1 MNCIRLLALICFV
14 TWRSV
19 QTVQAFGMMTPS
31 FAENVPNITV
41 VAGKDVVLPCVV
53 DNLEHF
59 KVAWVRV
66 DTQTIL
72 TIHTKVISRNPRVG
86 LAQSSKRHWYLRLR
100 NVEPSDRGYYMC
112 QINTDPMEHSKGYL
126 EVLVPP
132 NIVDSGTTDGVVAR
146 EGSNVSLSCR
156 ATGHPEPNITWKR
169 EDGSEFIYNGVAVS
183 AVESEVLQLTKAS
196 RLHMGPYLCIAS
208 NGVPPSVS
216 QRIPLKIQF
225 PPMLWIPNQQ
235 ELAYN
240 GQDVVLVCH
249 IEAYPKSINYWTTAK
264 GDMIISGDKYEAVSS
279 DDSYRVY
286 MRLKIRSVAL
296 ADFGAY
302 KCVAKNSLGE
312 TDGTIKL
319 YEIAN
324 PHTTFSV
331 TTMTI
336 GRQTST
342 ETAIRHAKKKE
353 RKRARPNSKRNNN
366 NSPAI
371 QNEVTDD
378 NNHGDVVE
386 DEAPQ
391 PTSGPTNYYGT
402 VDSREQHSH
411 SFATS
416 TSFTSRQCCFTN
428 ILICCVAYC
437 FIVRQFIASF
447 SV

>member
-1 MNCIRLLALICFV
+1 MNTMRLIAFVCFLAQ
-14 TWRSV
+14 SAHN
-19 QTVQAFGMMTPS
+19 VQAFGMMTPS

-41 VAGKDVVLPCVV
+41 VAGKDVVLPCIV

-86 LAQSSKRHWYLRLR
+86 LAQSSKRHWYLRLK
-100 NVEPSDRGYYMC
+100 NVEPGDRGYYMC
-112 QINTDPMEHSKGYL
+112 QINTDPMENRKGYL

-146 EGSNVSLSCR
+146 EGSNASLSCR

-169 EDGSEFIYNGVAVS
+169 EDGSEFIHNGISVS
-183 AVESEVLQLTKAS
+183 AIESEVLQLTKAS

-286 MRLKIRSVAL
+286 MRLKIRSVGL
-296 ADFGAY
+296 DDYGAY

-319 YEIAN
+319 YEIPN
-324 PHTTFSV
+324 PHTTV
-331 TTMTI
+331 GMITNVVN
-336 GRQTST
+336 RQTST
-342 ETAIRHAKKKE
+342 EPSIRHAKKKE
-353 RKRARPNSKRNNN
+353 RKRARPNKG
-366 NSPAI
+366 NSPVI

-386 DEAPQ
+386 DEAPGPH
-391 PTSGPTNYYGT
+391 PTYGPTYYGT
-402 VDSREQHSH
+402 IDSREHS
-411 SFATS
+411 SSS
-416 TSFTSRQCCFTN
+416 TSLTIQRHSSKDV
-428 ILICCVAYC
+428 ICCAVVC
-437 FIVRQFIASF
+437 FLFRQFIASF
-447 SV
+447 SA